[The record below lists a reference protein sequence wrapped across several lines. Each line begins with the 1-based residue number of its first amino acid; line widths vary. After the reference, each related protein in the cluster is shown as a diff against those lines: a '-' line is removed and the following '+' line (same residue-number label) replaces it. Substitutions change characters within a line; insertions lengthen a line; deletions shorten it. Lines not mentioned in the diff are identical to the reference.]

1 MKKLPNIYKYNIEKN
16 VNNNK
21 RVCHIKEKRE
31 VKKDS
36 KTALKELLT
45 SKEPFYDKRLIIE
58 TKDKL
63 LDTYIIAYNKNEIV
77 TLNNETINID
87 DITNITFK

>member
-1 MKKLPNIYKYNIEKN
+1 MKKLPNIYKYNIERS

-36 KTALKELLT
+36 KTTLEELLA

-63 LDTYIIAYNKNEIV
+63 LETYIIAYNKNEIV